1 MALVRRFLKHN
12 MKRLYALIL
21 LICSAAGPIYAHS
34 PDQDTLNRNLL
45 IKVEPFRLS
54 IISPSAGVQFYRD
67 GLVFLSHSR
76 DEDRMLQNHISFGKP
91 DTYFIVYNDT
101 IPGDHTLF
109 SPSGSFNVPS
119 DAMTFNSDYT
129 LMYYS
134 KKPSRKNPEKIY
146 RARSEGS
153 DKPEWI
159 SDPEPLNICSGNSTY
174 SHPSLSSDGEMMVF
188 SSNMEGVGGFDI
200 FFARMDG
207 SDWSSPVNA
216 GSVVNTFGDEV
227 SPLLDQDNNL
237 FFSSDRRPGT
247 GGLDIF
253 FSRYNG
259 SGWEKPVNLTEM
271 INTDNDELAFTLDR
285 SGGQSAFFTR
295 RNKSGKGPLKLYRV
309 TFFNKTAASQLKN
322 LSNAFQ
328 YLAVGNL
335 AKPAPAAPA
344 STTAVKTSA
353 EKEQQVAA
361 SIKTE
366 TLPETK
372 TAVGKA
378 QTRETGKTET
388 PVTQKTVQPK
398 QEASKIPPAKQAIT
412 GGIVVYRVQFL
423 ANPKPKGSYEITIGG
438 TKYKTFEY
446 LYNGAYRSCAGE
458 FANRTEAFSLQKAF
472 RQAGYA
478 DAFVVAFKNNVRSM
492 DPSLFK

>member
-12 MKRLYALIL
+12 MKRIYGLIL
-21 LICSAAGPIYAHS
+21 LICSAAGPVSAHL

-45 IKVEPFRLS
+45 IKVEPFRLN
-54 IISPSAGVQFYRD
+54 IISPSTGVQFYRD

-91 DTYFIVYNDT
+91 DTYYIVYNDT
-101 IPGDHTLF
+101 TPGNHILF
-109 SPSGSFNVPS
+109 SPSGSFDVPS

-146 RARSEGS
+146 RARSAGS
-153 DKPEWI
+153 GKLEWI
-159 SDPEPLNICSGNSTY
+159 SDTEPLKICSGNSAY
-174 SHPSLSSDGEMMVF
+174 SHPSLSADGEMMVF

-216 GSVVNTFGDEV
+216 GSAINTFGDEV

-247 GGLDIF
+247 GGLDIY

-295 RNKSGKGPLKLYRV
+295 RTKSGKGPMKLYRV
-309 TFFNKTAASQLKN
+309 TFYNKTAANQLKN

-328 YLAVGNL
+328 YLAIGDL
-335 AKPAPAAPA
+335 AKPAAPA
-344 STTAVKTSA
+344 STTAVKTST

-361 SIKTE
+361 RIKTE

-372 TAVGKA
+372 TAVGNA
-378 QTRETGKTET
+378 QTRETGKAET
-388 PVTQKTVQPK
+388 AVTQKTAQPK
-398 QEASKIPPAKQAIT
+398 QEVSKIPPAQQVIT
-412 GGIVVYRVQFL
+412 GDVVVYRVQFL
-423 ANPKPKGSYEITIGG
+423 SNSKPKGSYEITIGG
-438 TKYKTFEY
+438 AKYKTFEY

-458 FANRTEAFSLQKAF
+458 FASRTQAIAFQKAF
-472 RQAGYA
+472 KQAGFS
-478 DAFVVAFKNNVRSM
+478 DAFVVAFKNNVRSL